1 MLTREMLRLG
11 LPELYTRRVR
21 LRQLRTEDYPA
32 LERILSD
39 PLVIQ
44 YVNRIRKPVYTR
56 MRRLVAQI
64 KISSD
69 SLDSLHFAVE
79 WHPRNTGESNLL
91 SESNELTSSPLLGIV
106 SFQQWNERTGEA
118 QLGYILDRP
127 FWGQGLA
134 TEVVGEMLNFGF
146 RSLKL
151 KRIESRCQE
160 DNQASMRVLIKNKMR
175 LLRTIGAYDPSGVV
189 PSVLVFSM
197 TQGDYA

>member
-11 LPELYTRRVR
+11 LPELYTHRVR
-21 LRQLRTEDYPA
+21 LRQLKAEDYPA

-44 YVNRIRKPVYTR
+44 YVNRIRKPVYAR
-56 MRRLVAQI
+56 MKRLVAQI
-64 KISSD
+64 KISAD

-79 WHPRNTGESNLL
+79 WHRRETEESNLHD
-91 SESNELTSSPLLGIV
+91 ESNERTFSPLLGIV

-134 TEVVGEMLNFGF
+134 TEVVGEMLKFGF
-146 RSLKL
+146 ESLKL

-160 DNQASMRVLIKNKMR
+160 GNQASMRVLMKNKMR
-175 LLRTIGAYDPSGVV
+175 LLRTISAYDPSGEV

>member
-11 LPELYTRRVR
+11 LPEFYTHRVR
-21 LRQLRTEDYPA
+21 LRQLRAEDYPA

-44 YVNRIRKPVYTR
+44 YVNRIRKPVYAR
-56 MRRLVAQI
+56 MKRLVAQI
-64 KISSD
+64 KISAD

-79 WHPRNTGESNLL
+79 WHRRETEESNLHD
-91 SESNELTSSPLLGIV
+91 ESNERTFSPLLGIV

-134 TEVVGEMLNFGF
+134 TEVVGEMLKFGF
-146 RSLKL
+146 DSLKL

-160 DNQASMRVLIKNKMR
+160 NNHASMRVLMKNKMR
-175 LLRTIGAYDPSGVV
+175 LLRTIGAYDPSGEV

>member
-11 LPELYTRRVR
+11 LPELCTCRVR
-21 LRQLRTEDYPA
+21 LRQLRAEDYPA

-44 YVNRIRKPVYTR
+44 YVNRIRKPVYAR

-64 KISSD
+64 KISAD

-79 WHPRNTGESNLL
+79 WHRRNTEKSNLHD
-91 SESNELTSSPLLGIV
+91 EFHERISSPLLGIV

-127 FWGQGLA
+127 FWGKGLA
-134 TEVVGEMLNFGF
+134 TEVVGEMLKFGF
-146 RSLKL
+146 ESLKL
-151 KRIESRCQE
+151 NRIESRCQE
-160 DNQASMRVLIKNKMR
+160 NNQASMRVLMKNKMR
-175 LLRTIGAYDPSGVV
+175 LLRTIGAYDPSGEV
-189 PSVLVFSM
+189 PSILVFSM

>member
-21 LRQLRTEDYPA
+21 LRQLKAEDYPA

-44 YVNRIRKPVYTR
+44 YVNRIRKPVYAR

-64 KISSD
+64 KISAD

-79 WHPRNTGESNLL
+79 WHWRITGESNLHD
-91 SESNELTSSPLLGIV
+91 EFNERSSSPLLGIV

-134 TEVVGEMLNFGF
+134 TEVVGEMLKFGF
-146 RSLKL
+146 ESLKL

-160 DNQASMRVLIKNKMR
+160 NNQASMRVLMKNKMR
-175 LLRTIGAYDPSGVV
+175 LLRTIGAYDPSGEV
-189 PSVLVFSM
+189 PSVLVFSL

>member
-11 LPELYTRRVR
+11 LPEFYTHRVR
-21 LRQLRTEDYPA
+21 LRQLRAEDYPA

-44 YVNRIRKPVYTR
+44 YVNRIRKPVYAR
-56 MRRLVAQI
+56 MKRLVAQI
-64 KISSD
+64 KISAD

-79 WHPRNTGESNLL
+79 WHRRETEESNLHD
-91 SESNELTSSPLLGIV
+91 ESNERTFSPLLGIV

-134 TEVVGEMLNFGF
+134 TEVVGEMLKFGF
-146 RSLKL
+146 DSLKL

-160 DNQASMRVLIKNKMR
+160 NNHASMRVLMKNKMR
-175 LLRTIGAYDPSGVV
+175 LLRTIGAYDPSGEV

-197 TQGDYA
+197 TQGEYA